1 MPEATIERD
10 KHGRQVITC
19 DWVKLVDNELY
30 WYETWE
36 PTYGGANN
44 LDRLYAVLHT
54 WHMAQAYDK
63 TYLAKVEQ
71 AAQSLKDD
79 DLYKS
84 DGAY

>member
-1 MPEATIERD
+1 MPEATIDEN
-10 KHGRQVITC
+10 GWFVC
-19 DWVKLVDNELY
+19 GEC
-30 WYETWE
+30 TWS
-36 PTYGGANN
+36 PKTDMLIIDSPHNDISFVGNTL
-44 LDRLYAVLHT
+44 LDDLYAVLHAR
-54 WHMAQAYDK
+54 HMAQAVDK

>member
-10 KHGRQVITC
+10 KNGRQVITC

-44 LDRLYAVLHT
+44 LDRLYAVL
-54 WHMAQAYDK
+54 K
-63 TYLAKVEQ
+63 KREEI
-71 AAQSLKDD
+71 KDARSND
-79 DLYKS
+79 
-84 DGAY
+84 

>member
-10 KHGRQVITC
+10 KYGRQVITC

-44 LDRLYAVLHT
+44 LDRLYAVLKKREELNN
-54 WHMAQAYDK
+54 AR
-63 TYLAKVEQ
+63 
-71 AAQSLKDD
+71 SKD
-79 DLYKS
+79 
-84 DGAY
+84 